1 MSNYNEIIELA
12 NKAKKGLQLSGDE
25 ARVKAMLSMAQAIKM
40 NANKILEAN
49 KIDLEN
55 ATSILPVMKKRLSL
69 TLEKINAIADDVIS
83 VSKLESVC
91 DKVLEEIKRPN
102 GLLIKKISQPFG
114 VILTIFESRPNVCV
128 DIASLCIKTSNVCIL
143 RGGKEAIN
151 TNKAI
156 VDVIRNAIKDYIP
169 EDSVNLITDQSH
181 DVVDELLQRKDKID
195 LVIPRGS
202 ARLINHVVETSMVPV
217 IETGAGI
224 CHVYVDKSANLDM
237 AVEIIMNAKMSNPAV
252 CNAAETLLI
261 HKDIKDGLLYLLKKN
276 NFDTMVDVYGDE
288 DISHILKCKPV
299 DSFDIEFDDLKM
311 NFKTVSDVS
320 EAIEH
325 INNHSTKHS
334 EVIVTED
341 LDNVNKFMS
350 EIDSACIYHNASTR
364 FTDGGCFGF
373 GAEVG
378 ISTQKLHARG
388 PMGLKEL
395 MTYKYVIFGNGQIR
409 K

>member
-1 MSNYNEIIELA
+1 MSNYNEILDLA
-12 NKAKKGLQLSGDE
+12 NEAKFELIKTSEDM
-25 ARVKAMLSMAQAIKM
+25 RVKAMYAMSRAIKEKKD
-40 NANKILEAN
+40 KILAAN

-55 ATSILPVMKKRLSL
+55 ANGILDVMKKRLSL
-69 TLEKINAIADDVIS
+69 TAEKIDNIADDVIS
-83 VSKLESVC
+83 VANLESVC
-91 DKVLEEIKRPN
+91 NKILEEIDRPN
-102 GLLIKKISQPFG
+102 GLKIKKISQPFG

-128 DIASLCIKTSNVCIL
+128 DIASLCLKTSNVCIL

-156 VDVIRNAIKDYIP
+156 VEIIRDAIKDYIP
-169 EDSVNLITDQSH
+169 VNSVNLITDLGH

-202 ARLINHVVETSMVPV
+202 ARLINHVVETSLVPV

-224 CHVYVDKSANLDM
+224 CHVYVDKSADINM
-237 AVEIIMNAKMSNPAV
+237 AVDIIINAKTSNPAV

-261 HKDIKDGLLYLLKKN
+261 HKDVLDDVLYLLKEKK
-276 NFDTMVDVYGDE
+276 FDTMVMVYGDE
-288 DISHILKCKPV
+288 KVSKILNAQPV
-299 DSFDIEFDDLKM
+299 DSYDIEFDDLKM
-311 NFKTVSDVS
+311 NFKVVDGID
-320 EAIEH
+320 EAINH
-325 INNHSTKHS
+325 INKHSTKHS
-334 EVIVTED
+334 EVIVTND
-341 LDNVNKFMS
+341 LDNVKKFME
-350 EIDSACIYHNASTR
+350 EIDSACVYHNASTR

-395 MTYKYVIFGNGQIR
+395 MTYKYLIYGNGQIR